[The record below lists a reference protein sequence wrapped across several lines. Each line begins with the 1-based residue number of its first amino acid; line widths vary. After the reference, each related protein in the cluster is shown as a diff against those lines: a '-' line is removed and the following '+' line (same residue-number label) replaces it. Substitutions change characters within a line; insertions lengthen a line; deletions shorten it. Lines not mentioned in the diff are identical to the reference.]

1 LELLLRP
8 SERQKIYDWYKSREG
23 NDKISDTEIAEGLAN
38 LYMDAQNNY
47 DDNEFSNNKVVAL
60 F

>member
-1 LELLLRP
+1 M
-8 SERQKIYDWYKSREG
+8 
-23 NDKISDTEIAEGLAN
+23 SDIDVAEGLAN

>member
-1 LELLLRP
+1 M
-8 SERQKIYDWYKSREG
+8 
-23 NDKISDTEIAEGLAN
+23 SDTEIAEGLAN